1 MQDRKTRA
9 QATLTLEQGKPLVF
23 GTPEGRK
30 GIVVKNGSPSVIDL
44 AAGDDPVAKG
54 VVVHDEKIDSSS
66 YAGMLATLQRPEFP
80 VPIGVF
86 RSVERPTYED
96 MLQAQVDSAIAQ
108 RGRGNLKALLHSGD
122 TWQI

>member
-1 MQDRKTRA
+1 VK
-9 QATLTLEQGKPLVF
+9 ATLTLEQGKPLVF

-86 RSVERPTYED
+86 RSPSSGRPTRTCSRPRSTRRSP
-96 MLQAQVDSAIAQ
+96 SAA
-108 RGRGNLKALLHSGD
+108 GA
-122 TWQI
+122 T

>member
-1 MQDRKTRA
+1 
-9 QATLTLEQGKPLVF
+9 
-23 GTPEGRK
+23 
-30 GIVVKNGSPSVIDL
+30 
-44 AAGDDPVAKG
+44 
-54 VVVHDEKIDSSS
+54 
-66 YAGMLATLQRPEFP
+66 MLATLQRPEFP